1 MRTVFPRKED
11 FIDGTRPREWW
22 VVDAE
27 GETLGRLATR
37 IANVLRGKHKP
48 IHSYHVDTGDFVVVL
63 NAGKIRVTGNKEL
76 EKMYHHHTGYPG
88 GIRST
93 TAGKILKGKHPE
105 RVVEKAVQRMIPKGP
120 LGRQVLSKLKVYAG
134 SEHPHEAQQP
144 EILNV
149 AAMNAKNKR
158 SA

>member
-27 GETLGRLATR
+27 GQTLGRLATR

-63 NAGKIRVTGNKEL
+63 NAGKIRVTGNKER

-88 GIRST
+88 GIKEVTPEKLHSKKPGE
-93 TAGKILKGKHPE
+93 ALKL
-105 RVVEKAVQRMIPKGP
+105 AVKRMLPGGP
-120 LGRQVLSKLKVYAG
+120 LAKKQLTKLKMYVG
-134 SEHPHEAQQP
+134 DKHPHEAQNLKVL
-144 EILNV
+144 ELAKLNT
-149 AAMNAKNKR
+149 KNL
-158 SA
+158 

>member
-27 GETLGRLATR
+27 GQTLGRLATR

-63 NAGKIRVTGNKEL
+63 NAGKIRVTGNKER

-88 GIRST
+88 GIKSARFSELREKKP
-93 TAGKILKGKHPE
+93 AHLVYHAVKGMMAKNALNRNALNRLKI
-105 RVVEKAVQRMIPKGP
+105 
-120 LGRQVLSKLKVYAG
+120 YNT
-134 SEHPHEAQQP
+134 SEHPHEAQKPKQ
-144 EILNV
+144 L
-149 AAMNAKNKR
+149 
-158 SA
+158 SL

>member
-27 GETLGRLATR
+27 GQTLGRLATR

-63 NAGKIRVTGNKEL
+63 NAGKIRVTGNKER

-88 GIRST
+88 GIKSARFSELREKKPEQMVYN
-93 TAGKILKGKHPE
+93 AVKGMM
-105 RVVEKAVQRMIPKGP
+105 A
-120 LGRQVLSKLKVYAG
+120 
-134 SEHPHEAQQP
+134 
-144 EILNV
+144 
-149 AAMNAKNKR
+149 
-158 SA
+158 

>member
-27 GETLGRLATR
+27 GQTLGRLATR

-63 NAGKIRVTGNKEL
+63 NAGKIRVSGNKER

-88 GIRST
+88 GIKSARFSELREKKTGTTGLQRSQGDDGKKRT
-93 TAGKILKGKHPE
+93 QPSCAEPIENLQYFGTSTRSPKTETAFSLK
-105 RVVEKAVQRMIPKGP
+105 
-120 LGRQVLSKLKVYAG
+120 
-134 SEHPHEAQQP
+134 
-144 EILNV
+144 
-149 AAMNAKNKR
+149 
-158 SA
+158 

>member
-27 GETLGRLATR
+27 GQTLGRLATR

-63 NAGKIRVTGNKEL
+63 NAGKIRVTGNKER

-88 GIRST
+88 GIKSARFSELREKKPEQLVYN
-93 TAGKILKGKHPE
+93 AIKGMMAKNALNRHALNRLKI
-105 RVVEKAVQRMIPKGP
+105 
-120 LGRQVLSKLKVYAG
+120 YNT
-134 SEHPHEAQQP
+134 SEHPHEAQKPKQ
-144 EILNV
+144 L
-149 AAMNAKNKR
+149 
-158 SA
+158 SL

>member
-27 GETLGRLATR
+27 GQTLGRLATR

-63 NAGKIRVTGNKEL
+63 NAGSTITIRVIPVESNQHDSLNCVRKNRNNWSIT
-76 EKMYHHHTGYPG
+76 
-88 GIRST
+88 RSR
-93 TAGKILKGKHPE
+93 G
-105 RVVEKAVQRMIPKGP
+105 
-120 LGRQVLSKLKVYAG
+120 
-134 SEHPHEAQQP
+134 
-144 EILNV
+144 
-149 AAMNAKNKR
+149 
-158 SA
+158 